1 MSKSIYVNNQARK
14 QILELEESKL
24 DLTYECSFCI
34 LDTWGIS
41 CGDCSISKKL
51 DDIDKSI
58 SYWKQFLDNE
68 V

>member
-1 MSKSIYVNNQARK
+1 MSNSIYVNEQARK

-34 LDTWGIS
+34 LDTCGIS

-51 DDIDKSI
+51 DDIEHSI
-58 SYWKQFLDNE
+58 SYWKKLLDE
-68 V
+68 KV